1 MLTDTWQVHRF
12 IPNSV
17 DCFVSKRKLFPTRI
31 RSRAVRFVYSW
42 SRLAAAFAGLVIGAL
57 LATGG
62 VPAVA
67 VFIGGAMAV
76 GIVVIGLF
84 GPSTNGR
91 ALELLNN

>member
-42 SRLAAAFAGLVIGAL
+42 SRLPAAFAGAL

-76 GIVVIGLF
+76 RIVVIGLF

-91 ALELLNN
+91 ALEQLNN